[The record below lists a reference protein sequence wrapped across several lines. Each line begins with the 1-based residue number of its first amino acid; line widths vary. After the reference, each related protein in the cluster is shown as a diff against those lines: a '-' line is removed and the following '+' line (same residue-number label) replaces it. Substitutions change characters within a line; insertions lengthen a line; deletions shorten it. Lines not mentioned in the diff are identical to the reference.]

1 MRQVNENKS
10 FANGNGYS
18 HANGNGY
25 SDAGSPDISGWEL
38 AQVQPAHW
46 WLMI

>member
-1 MRQVNENKS
+1 MRSQGNGHS

-18 HANGNGY
+18 HANGNGI
-25 SDAGSPDISGWEL
+25 SEAGSSGISSWEL